1 MALFSILFYC
11 DSEME
16 SEVNKEPEKTEF
28 PGRLCVARTQ
38 SCADSQ
44 YIPVLK
50 LYRLPLVSNKT
61 QRKLDQK
68 ERNRKE
74 TLLSD
79 SNET

>member
-1 MALFSILFYC
+1 M
-11 DSEME
+11 
-16 SEVNKEPEKTEF
+16 
-28 PGRLCVARTQ
+28 ARTQ

-61 QRKLDQK
+61 QKKLDQK